1 MKVLVFDTE
10 TTGLTKV
17 KNPSIFD
24 FEKWPYIVQLSYIL
38 YDTEE
43 KEIIDMYDAI
53 IKIPDNIHID
63 EEAEKIHNIS
73 KERTKLVGIHMKD
86 ALKIFNS
93 ALNKADII
101 VGHNISF
108 DKCLLMVECNRN
120 NMRQCFTIDKIK
132 KQEYCTMKTTKDLC
146 KIEKTFPS
154 GDKYF
159 KYPTLSE
166 LYNHLFGIIPN
177 NAHNSMV
184 DIILCLRCYL
194 MLTNHFDVF
203 DTNDELETMVDPKI

>member
-1 MKVLVFDTE
+1 MKVLIFDTE

-24 FEKWPYIVQLSYIL
+24 PDKWPYIVQLSYIL

-43 KEIIDMYDAI
+43 KVIYDMYDTI
-53 IKIPDNIHID
+53 IKIPDNVLID
-63 EEAEKIHNIS
+63 EEAEKLHNIS
-73 KERTKLVGIHMKD
+73 KERSTLVGIHMKD

-101 VGHNISF
+101 VGHNVSF
-108 DKCLLMVECNRN
+108 DKCLIMVECNRN
-120 NMRQCFTIDKIK
+120 NIRQCFTIDKIK
-132 KQEYCTMKTTKDLC
+132 KKEYCTMKNTKDIC

-166 LYNHLFGIIPN
+166 LYNHLFGNIPD
-177 NAHNSMV
+177 NAHNSLV

-194 MLTNHFDVF
+194 LITNHFDVF
-203 DTNDELETMVDPKI
+203 DINPELKTIVHMNK